1 MMVAVFLFVCDQ
13 QLGSRMKKRLY
24 VEFINEYGAAESG
37 VDAGGLFKV
46 WS

>member
-1 MMVAVFLFVCDQ
+1 
-13 QLGSRMKKRLY
+13 MKKRLY

-46 WS
+46 